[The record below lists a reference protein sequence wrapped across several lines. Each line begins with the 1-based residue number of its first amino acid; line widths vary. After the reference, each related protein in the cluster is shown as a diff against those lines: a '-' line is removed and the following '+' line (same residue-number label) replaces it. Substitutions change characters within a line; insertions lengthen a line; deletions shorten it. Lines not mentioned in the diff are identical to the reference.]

1 MFTPSGLNLASTQLS
16 TLGEC
21 VFCVLPSPSPF
32 FLFSPLI
39 QIFNFCSPGLL
50 LLLLLRHSTCQDRPG
65 SYMHEAID
73 VESYCEWGVD
83 YLKIDACRGA
93 GYAAHNTSWIKF
105 RAAIDACTK
114 KRGYPIVMSV
124 ESCDDPSDSGC
135 GAWIGKL
142 ANLWRTCGDI
152 QAYFG
157 SVMRNAAD
165 NTKMASRAGPTGGP
179 LGGGRWNDAG
189 ALMLALP
196 WLSTARCMFLFCS
209 CSLPSSPLTSHTYL
223 IFTFLSFRH
232 AASW

>member
-1 MFTPSGLNLASTQLS
+1 
-16 TLGEC
+16 
-21 VFCVLPSPSPF
+21 
-32 FLFSPLI
+32 
-39 QIFNFCSPGLL
+39 
-50 LLLLLRHSTCQDRPG
+50 
-65 SYMHEAID
+65 MHEAID